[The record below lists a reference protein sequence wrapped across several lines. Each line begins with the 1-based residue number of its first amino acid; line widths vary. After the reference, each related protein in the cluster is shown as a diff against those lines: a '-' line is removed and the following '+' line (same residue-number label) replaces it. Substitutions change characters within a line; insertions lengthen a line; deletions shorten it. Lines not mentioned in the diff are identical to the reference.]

1 MTSLT
6 VYEHPLNE
14 QVRIYLRLEYL
25 LNQLDEVSGLS
36 APCHHIQFFR
46 SLFDLLEILEQVQ
59 VKADLAKD
67 LDKLKKKLKAWADVP
82 QVDQTQLNQL
92 LDQLAAHQR
101 SVLQA
106 KRFGQALREDRFLTS
121 IKQRFSIPG
130 GSCSFDLPVFHYWL
144 HQPLAARQN
153 AIQTWMDTLSPL
165 RDALAFWLQLTR
177 ESAHGGTAT
186 VQQGFYQQEADGACL
201 IQLKLAPDLGVYPLV
216 SGHKNR
222 FAIRFMP
229 FDDDHEVADNMPVH
243 ISVC

>member
-6 VYEHPLNE
+6 LYEHPLNE

-25 LNQLDEVSGLS
+25 LDQLDEVSGLS

-67 LDKLKKKLKAWADVP
+67 LDKLKKKLNAWAHVP
-82 QVDQTQLNQL
+82 QVDQQQLQQL
-92 LDQLAAHQR
+92 LEQLAEHQR
-101 SVLQA
+101 AVLQA

-130 GSCSFDLPVFHYWL
+130 GSCSFDLPIFHHWL

-153 AIQTWMDTLSPL
+153 AINGWLATLSPL
-165 RDALAFWLQLTR
+165 RHALAFWLQLTR
-177 ESAHGGTAT
+177 ESAQGGH
-186 VQQGFYQQEADGACL
+186 VEVKQGFYQQDADGACL
-201 IQLKLAPDLGVYPLV
+201 IRIQVNPDLGVYPLV

-229 FDDDHEVADNMPVH
+229 FDDDREVADNMPVF